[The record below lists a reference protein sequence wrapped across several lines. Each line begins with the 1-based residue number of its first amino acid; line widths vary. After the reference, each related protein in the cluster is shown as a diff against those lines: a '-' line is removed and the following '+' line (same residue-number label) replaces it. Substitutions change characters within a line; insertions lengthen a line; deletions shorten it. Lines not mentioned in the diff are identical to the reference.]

1 MSIVKNFFANLP
13 DGREVNA
20 YTLTN
25 ASGMSVKIM
34 DLGGTIME
42 INVPD
47 RDGKMADVIGG
58 YDNIESYL
66 LADGYQGALIG
77 RFGNRIAKGKFTLDG
92 KDYTL
97 YINNGDNH
105 LHGGKEGYDKKIWDV
120 LSVLD
125 TDEPALVL
133 HYLSPDMEEG
143 YPGDLDLTVTY
154 TLTSA
159 NALSIRYVATTT
171 KKTILNLT
179 NHAYFNL
186 GGYSS
191 GDIYAHEL
199 RIDADS
205 YLPTDEGLIPTGE
218 FRAVEGTAF
227 DFRIPKAVGKDIG
240 ADDPQLIM
248 AGGGYDHNFN
258 FNDTSLTPSE
268 RAELYDPKSGRC
280 MKVITNQPCVQLYAG
295 NFLGS
300 AEHPFKGGYPKQKH
314 HALCLETQAM
324 PDSINQ
330 KGFTNVVLDVG
341 ETYYYTTVYEFG
353 VK

>member
-1 MSIVKNFFANLP
+1 MSIVKNYFGTLA
-13 DGREVNA
+13 DGRAVDA

-25 ASGMSVKIM
+25 KGGMSVKIM
-34 DLGGTIME
+34 NRGGTLME

-47 RDGKMADVIGG
+47 RDGKMADVICG
-58 YDNIESYL
+58 YDDLDSYVG
-66 LADGYQGALIG
+66 ADGYQGALIG

-92 KDYTL
+92 KEYSL
-97 YINNGDNH
+97 FINNGENH
-105 LHGGKEGYDKKIWDV
+105 LHGGEEGFDKKIWDV
-120 LSVLD
+120 VDTID
-125 TDEPALVL
+125 TDEPELVL

-154 TLTSA
+154 KLTA
-159 NALSIRYVATTT
+159 DNALSIRYVATTT
-171 KKTILNLT
+171 KKTVLNLT

-186 GGYSS
+186 GGFSS
-191 GDIYAHEL
+191 GDIYSHEL
-199 RIDADS
+199 RIDADT

-218 FRAVEGTAF
+218 MAKVEGTAF
-227 DFRIPKAVGKDIG
+227 DFRTPKPVGKDIG

-258 FNDTSLTPSE
+258 FNDTSLTPTE
-268 RAELYDPKSGRC
+268 RAELYHPASGRV

-295 NFLGS
+295 NVLES
-300 AEHPFKGGYPKQKH
+300 DEYPFKGGYPRQKH

-341 ETYYYTTVYEFG
+341 ETYDYTTIYAFG